1 MTFNPRTAAQR
12 LTKPQISLIRDNL
25 TAEPTLLGCIESVA
39 KRMTTSNTKRPALVR
54 SHGKGR
60 YTLTEAGLAV
70 QGEL

>member
-39 KRMTTSNTKRPALVR
+39 KRMTTSNTKRPALVQ
-54 SHGKGR
+54 SFGKGR
-60 YTLTEAGLAV
+60 YALTDAGLAV